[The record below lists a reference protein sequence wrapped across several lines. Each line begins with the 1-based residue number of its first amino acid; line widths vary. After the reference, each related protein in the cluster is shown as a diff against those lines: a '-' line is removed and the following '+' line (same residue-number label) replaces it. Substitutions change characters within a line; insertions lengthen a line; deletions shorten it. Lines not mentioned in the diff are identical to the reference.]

1 MLKSI
6 LASSS
11 RRQGQTGYTGFT
23 LKTRIVALIGVLL
36 AFTVAIVIFNL
47 QALTNIG
54 AAASAQI
61 GEVESQRRQLERQTA
76 LVAEQADLNEQVE
89 LINELK
95 SLIYE
100 MQFIDFLASLTYEM
114 EQVENAEV
122 IKVQLADEFDA
133 IEQRDPSQAER
144 VENIRKEFATYRMAS
159 RRMFDFYERNN
170 PSMGRAMAVV
180 SQEQAD
186 NIIGIL
192 DAITRDYQSAVESG
206 RQGVS
211 SASESLVLSGVELL
225 RSTED
230 INRRVNDSRLVSSG
244 SAFILIVLGLMA
256 GAIFLRS
263 VLSPIQRLSQQIT
276 AIETGNDLSSRINYQ
291 RTDELRSISD
301 AFDSLIAKFDHIIQN
316 IVTSVDGLAS
326 VSADN
331 GHASDNA
338 RNHVEAQ
345 THQLDQV
352 ATASNEMAMTA
363 HTIQENSEQAASA
376 ANAVDDA
383 ARHGSTEMQSGM
395 ALVDTL
401 NEKIQSAQSVIQQL
415 AQRSE
420 DIGGVLDVIRGV
432 SEQTNLL
439 ALNAAIEAARA
450 GEQGRGFA
458 VVADEVRN
466 LAQRTNDSAGEIQGM
481 VEKLQQ
487 DARTAVSEIE
497 ESGQVTVKT
506 VDQIRITNE
515 ALQNIQQQM
524 ASIRTVNAQI
534 AQATA
539 EQSQVAQSI
548 DQNLESIRHSADEVT
563 VSVRSSVEA
572 NQSLSRVTA
581 QLRSLISQFKI

>member
-1 MLKSI
+1 MLQSI
-6 LASSS
+6 VSRSS
-11 RRQGQTGYTGFT
+11 RQGATGYTGFT
-23 LKTRIVALIGVLL
+23 LKTRIIALIGVLL
-36 AFTVAIVIFNL
+36 AFTVALVAFNL
-47 QALTNIG
+47 QALTSIG

-61 GEVESQRRQLERQTA
+61 SEVESQRLQVERQTA
-76 LVAEQADLNEQVE
+76 LVAEQAELNEQVE

-95 SLIYE
+95 TLIYE

-114 EQVENAEV
+114 EQVENAEL
-122 IKVQLADEFDA
+122 IKVQLAEEFDA
-133 IEQRDPSQAER
+133 IEQRDPAQAER
-144 VENIRKEFATYRMAS
+144 VAEIRTEFATYRMAS

-186 NIIGIL
+186 NIIGLL
-192 DAITRDYQSAVESG
+192 DAITRDYQGAVELG

-211 SASESLVLSGVELL
+211 TASTALVSSGNELL
-225 RSTED
+225 RSTEE
-230 INRRVNDSRLVSSG
+230 INRRVSDARLVSAS
-244 SAFILIVLGLMA
+244 SALVLIALGLIA
-256 GAIFLRS
+256 GVIFLRS
-263 VLSPIQRLSQQIT
+263 VLRPIQRLSQQIT
-276 AIETGNDLSSRINYQ
+276 AMETGNDLSSRINYA

-301 AFDSLIAKFDHIIQN
+301 AFDSLIAKFDHIIRN
-316 IVTSVDGLAS
+316 IMTSVDDLSA
-326 VSADN
+326 VSHDN
-331 GHASDNA
+331 GRASDSA

-345 THQLDQV
+345 TSQLDQV

-363 HTIQENSEQAASA
+363 HTIQENSEQAADA
-376 ANAVDDA
+376 ANAVDEA
-383 ARHGSTEMQSGM
+383 ARHGSAEMQSGM

-401 NEKIQSAQSVIQQL
+401 NDKIQSAQTVIQQL

-466 LAQRTNDSAGEIQGM
+466 LAQRTNESAGEIQGM
-481 VEKLQQ
+481 VEQLQQ
-487 DARTAVSEIE
+487 DARTAVAEIE
-497 ESGQVTVKT
+497 DSGQVTVQT
-506 VDQIRITNE
+506 VSQIRITND

-524 ASIRTVNAQI
+524 ASIRTVNSQI

-563 VSVRSSVEA
+563 VSVRSSVDA
-572 NQSLSRVTA
+572 NQSLAKVTT
-581 QLRSLISQFKI
+581 QLRELITHFKI